1 MSGQRKGMSLSK
13 KHNLTGWLFLAPAV
27 ILIGWMSF
35 YPMIQ
40 AFILSMQKGLG
51 IR

>member
-27 ILIGWMSF
+27 IS
-35 YPMIQ
+35 
-40 AFILSMQKGLG
+40 GLAG
-51 IR
+51 